1 MTILTHIRPHL
12 DDLCGIW
19 LLSKYS
25 SEYKNADFAYVPS
38 SKAVEWLK
46 MHTDAVGVGTGRGKF
61 DEHKG
66 DVEECA
72 ASLVWATVRESVDSE
87 AEKIAID
94 RIVAWVLQVDTGM
107 TAMMPYRQF
116 SLPPILLGIYKH
128 FDGDNEKLREIAF
141 TLLEGLLLM
150 EKNSV
155 DLEKEWSDRHVF
167 TSRFGPAVAF
177 VAAADGAEDFA
188 YSQGFDLVVTV
199 NPTRTYFNIRAK
211 AGTLAD
217 LTPVYEA
224 LLKKDKEADWF
235 FHHSKKMLICGGYL
249 APDARLS
256 QLSMEELVDLVK

>member
-25 SEYKNADFAYVPS
+25 PEHKDADFAYVPS
-38 SKAVEWLK
+38 SKSVEWLK
-46 MHTDAVGVGTGRGKF
+46 MHPGAVGVGTGRGRF

-66 DVEECA
+66 DLNECA
-72 ASLVWATVRESVDSE
+72 ASLVWAAVREHVVDESE
-87 AEKIAID
+87 KMAID
-94 RIVAWVLQVDTGM
+94 RMVSWVLQVDTGM

-116 SLPPILLGIYKH
+116 SLPAVFLGVYKH
-128 FDGDNEKLREIAF
+128 FDGNDEKLRELAF
-141 TLLEGLLLM
+141 TILEGLLLM
-150 EKNSV
+150 EKNV
-155 DLEKEWSDRHVF
+155 VQLEKEWGDRHVF

-177 VAAADGAEDFA
+177 VASADGAEDFA

-199 NPTRTYFNIRAK
+199 NPSRTYFNIRAK

-217 LTPVYEA
+217 LTPVHDA
-224 LLKKDKEADWF
+224 LLKKDPEADWF

-256 QLSMEELVDLVK
+256 QLSMEQLIELVK